1 MKLFITAHQATNSGL
16 DRYKRGSGVLSSI
29 KRKSLEH
36 MINTPV
42 NVAAA
47 QKVVNAVVNGAQ
59 GVIGNLIGQKTG
71 ELVGNKIVKAIT
83 KDNRKRG
90 RSTGGSSSTTHNQ
103 PSKKVKVDINKLING
118 SGIIL
123 D

>member
-1 MKLFITAHQATNSGL
+1 MKLVITAHQATNSGL
-16 DRYKRGSGVLSSI
+16 DRYKRGNGLFSSLG
-29 KRKSLEH
+29 RKSLEH

-42 NVAAA
+42 TAAAA
-47 QKVVNAVVNGAQ
+47 QKVVNAVVDGAQ

-71 ELVGNKIVKAIT
+71 ELVGNEIVKAIT

-90 RSTGGSSSTTHNQ
+90 RSTAGASSSTTHN
-103 PSKKVKVDINKLING
+103 PSKKVNVDINKLING